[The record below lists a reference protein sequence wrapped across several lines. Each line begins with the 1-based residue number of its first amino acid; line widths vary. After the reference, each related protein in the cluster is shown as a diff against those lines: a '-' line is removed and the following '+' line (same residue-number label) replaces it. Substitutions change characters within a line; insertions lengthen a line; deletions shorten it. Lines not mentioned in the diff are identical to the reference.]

1 MNSLMSVAV
10 AAAVSIAGVVSTPNV
25 AAAEKTVVLIHG
37 AFADGSS
44 WNRVIPLLQA
54 KGLKVVAVQ
63 NPLSSLAADVDATN
77 RAIDAQSG
85 PVILVGHSYGGM
97 VITQAGVNPKVA
109 ALVYIAAFAPPKGES
124 INEIGKG
131 QPPSWAGS
139 ATKDAGGFFWLKQ
152 EAVEKFFAQDLP
164 KKEASVLAATQGPIF
179 GGAFDDEVTETAY
192 ASKPSWF
199 VVPKQDRMIPP
210 EAQLGMAKA
219 ANAKI
224 TEINASH
231 VVMLSKP
238 KAVADVILAASSSIK
253 N

>member
-1 MNSLMSVAV
+1 MKSFISVAV
-10 AAAVSIAGVVSTPNV
+10 VAAASVAAVVSTPNV

-63 NPLSSLAADVDATN
+63 NPLSSLEADVSAAN

-139 ATKDAGGFFWLKQ
+139 ATKDAGGFFWLKP

-164 KKEASVLAATQGPIF
+164 RKEASVLAATQGPIF

-192 ASKPSWF
+192 ATKRSWF

-210 EAQLGMAKA
+210 DAQLGMAKA